1 VDSRKLGKVVKEMFG
16 GELEVG
22 LIRQEGKSG
31 YLSAEELYEFI
42 NYNEFDGFD
51 PIRDTYNLFV
61 DETAKFNFKKY
72 REFGD
77 ILGLPPIAN
86 EQAFRDTLGLGQADS
101 LSFEQFAAIMKND
114 IV

>member
-1 VDSRKLGKVVKEMFG
+1 MFG

-22 LIRQEGKSG
+22 LIRQGEGKSG

-61 DETAKFNFKKY
+61 DEGKFNFKKY
-72 REFGD
+72 REFSD

-86 EQAFRDTLGLGQADS
+86 EQAFRDTLGLGAADT